1 MVRENVLL
9 PEIQETLVAPQSTR
23 MGPIKIKIATTQ
35 IEGASEYDA
44 PKEKEAAKATPA
56 SEYDSPP
63 AATESRTEAP
73 ATEAGSCYRSEG
85 CLAFSTFSRY
95 RYEGSECLYTE
106 PASGATYRW
115 DVQQAA
121 WVNRETGEARPAGQ
135 AAAQVNRYF
144 GIFTLVFVFS
154 NTGLNSNVCGL
165 RPARRTTSMM
175 ARVITTW
182 TV

>member
-1 MVRENVLL
+1 MTVRTTPSWTNNTDE
-9 PEIQETLVAPQSTR
+9 
-23 MGPIKIKIATTQ
+23 IKIATTQ
-35 IEGASEYDA
+35 IEGASEYDS

-63 AATESRTEAP
+63 GATVSRTEAP

-135 AAAQVNRYF
+135 AAAQVTRNSVFWYF
-144 GIFTLVFVFS
+144 SISSSVFVFS
-154 NTGLNSNVCGL
+154 NTGLNCDVFGL